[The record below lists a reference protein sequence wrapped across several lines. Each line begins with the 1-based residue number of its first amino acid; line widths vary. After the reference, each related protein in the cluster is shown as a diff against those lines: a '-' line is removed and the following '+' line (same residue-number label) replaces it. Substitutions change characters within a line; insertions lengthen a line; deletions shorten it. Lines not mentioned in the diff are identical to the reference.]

1 MTGGGGESKG
11 LKQLREMC
19 DFGIAGNHNNNTLL
33 GLLTTLSGRRCSR
46 WRGWG
51 VGGGG
56 GDTGSP
62 GFDMKML
69 TLSSAR
75 GTGT

>member
-1 MTGGGGESKG
+1 MGGGSKG
-11 LKQLREMC
+11 PKQIREMC
-19 DFGIAGNHNNNTLL
+19 DFWIAGNHNNNTLL
-33 GLLTTLSGRRCSR
+33 GRLTTLKAG
-46 WRGWG
+46 G
-51 VGGGG
+51 VHGGGG
-56 GDTGSP
+56 GGVGGIGSP